1 MFPVEAGVALWK
13 LLSQSSHLS
22 AGARLQHEADFHV
35 FDIGNPIKVK
45 TENISFMLK

>member
-45 TENISFMLK
+45 TENVSFMLK